1 MKLENA
7 SRKITLAQI
16 KENNTMLI
24 MRFMDYNLV
33 LFHYSGLFPLT
44 PNRTV
49 LDCIENNT
57 IHIAHSCSETKSKL
71 FKHSIYIGL
80 GVTLWSSHNR
90 KQL

>member
-1 MKLENA
+1 MLAEIKKNNA
-7 SRKITLAQI
+7 
-16 KENNTMLI
+16 MFI
-24 MRFMDYNLV
+24 MRFMDYNFV

-44 PNRTV
+44 PNSTV
-49 LDCIENNT
+49 LHCIENNT
-57 IHIAHSCSETKSKL
+57 IHIVHSCCGTKSKL